1 MADDIDVIL
10 PHGNS
15 FGNSVDIVVLIFGP
29 VVHGA
34 REGVHPAV
42 CVQRLRRDLRF
53 QVVVHT
59 GLGLSV
65 IGKQVVVEFGAFE
78 LPLKGPGGAGVRFG
92 DIAVIASGDAQRF
105 GRGVGA
111 VDGGLGLDGVVPSGG
126 SESGQVRFGFG
137 RIVRVRERID

>member
-1 MADDIDVIL
+1 M
-10 PHGNS
+10 
-15 FGNSVDIVVLIFGP
+15 LIFGP

-42 CVQRLRRDLRF
+42 CVQGLRRDLRF
-53 QVVVHT
+53 QVVVHA

-65 IGKQVVVEFGAFE
+65 VGKQVVVEFGAFE
-78 LPLKGPGGAGVRFG
+78 LALKGAGGAGVRFG
-92 DIAVIASGDAQRF
+92 DVAVVAGGDAQRF

-111 VDGGLGLDGVVPSGG
+111 VDGGLGGRVVGLDGVVPSGG

-137 RIVRVRERID
+137 RTVRIRERIDWKQIQTIFVYY